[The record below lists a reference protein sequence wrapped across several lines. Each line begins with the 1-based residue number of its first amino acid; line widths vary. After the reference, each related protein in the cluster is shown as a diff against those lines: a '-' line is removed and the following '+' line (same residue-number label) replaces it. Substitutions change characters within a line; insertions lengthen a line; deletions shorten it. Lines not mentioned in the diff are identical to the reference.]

1 MVRPVSEPRIN
12 EPRYPYVHVDVP
24 ADEAEIVGSDLWDL
38 GATAIEERD
47 DSTLDKGGASGR
59 VTLIAAF
66 ADEDAANEACEAL
79 ADRGAAVKWI
89 VGDEWRDSWKA
100 YFKPTRLG
108 GRLVLR
114 PSWEPWD
121 AAPSDV
127 VLSIDPGRAFGS
139 GIHETTRLVLKY
151 IDANVRG
158 GEHVLDVGTG
168 SGILSIAAIM
178 LGAKDAVAVDNDPD
192 VIAVVDEN
200 AALNGV
206 AGKIA
211 ASDTP
216 VENVAGE
223 YDLVLAN
230 IEAFVLIPLAAPIAA
245 RVRPGGVLVLSGV
258 LKHQREEVIAAYP
271 GFRVVD
277 VPAENEWIAIVL
289 ERAAPAAGSAP

>member
-1 MVRPVSEPRIN
+1 MVRGVT
-12 EPRYPYVHVDVP
+12 EPRYPYVHVEVDQDD
-24 ADEAEIVGSDLWDL
+24 ADLVGGELWEL
-38 GATAIEERD
+38 GASAIEERD
-47 DSTLDKGGASGR
+47 ETTLDRPGGAGR

-66 ADEDAANEACEAL
+66 DDEAQAKEACEAL

-89 VGDEWRDSWKA
+89 EGDAWRDSWKA
-100 YFKPTRLG
+100 YFKPTKLG
-108 GRLVLR
+108 TRLVLR

-121 AAPSDV
+121 AAPGEQ

-151 IDANVRG
+151 LDQHVRG

-168 SGILSIAAIM
+168 SGILSIAAVM
-178 LGAKDAVAVDNDPD
+178 LGAADAVAVDNDAD
-192 VIAVVDEN
+192 VIAVVNEN

-206 AGKIA
+206 AWRIE

-216 VENVAGE
+216 IEDVAGT

-258 LKHQREEVIAAYP
+258 LKHQRDEVIAAYP
-271 GFRVVD
+271 GFDVLD

-289 ERAAPAAGSAP
+289 RRGGGAA